1 MRKILIT
8 MAMMLCCIVAK
19 GQGSI
24 TLPIKLPEKFNVIKY
39 QKIKKGIKG
48 YERRNY
54 RDTIILFGKVCDI
67 NWKIPSSPRKVPE
80 SGLLYATITWCYF
93 DPFNEK
99 SKYLHP
105 VSVKGFNKKELHEI
119 ENKYELYDNK
129 IKIFDLT
136 RVESFDKKY
145 YESYLIETIDN
156 DKNRFYWLYKHK
168 EDDIGYTLFECIE

>member
-1 MRKILIT
+1 MRKILMT

-19 GQGSI
+19 GQNPI

-67 NWKIPSSPRKVPE
+67 YWKIPSSPRKAPE
-80 SGLLYATITWCYF
+80 SGLLSATITWCYF

-99 SKYLHP
+99 SKYLSP
-105 VSVKGFNKKELHEI
+105 VDVIGFNKKELHEI

-136 RVESFDKKY
+136 RLESFDKKY
-145 YESYLIETIDN
+145 CESYLIETIDN